1 MMTTTALL
9 TLMMGT
15 NLAQGGDITCEF
27 PSPDGR
33 APHLSVEVTPAPSL
47 RDRPGFFRAILT
59 VGKRE
64 GLQATLQPLLNTTA
78 RDMGL
83 MAKGEDNLIY
93 AMGLVE
99 DGEAALNIRLLG
111 TKASETRIG
120 TCEGLDPHMNH
131 WLPR

>member
-1 MMTTTALL
+1 MITTALL

-15 NLAQGGDITCEF
+15 TLTGSDDITCEF
-27 PSPDGR
+27 PSPDGK
-33 APHLSVEVTPAPSL
+33 APHLSVAVRPAPSL
-47 RDRPGFFRAILT
+47 RDRPGLFRAKLT
-59 VGKRE
+59 VGKRDALE
-64 GLQATLQPLLNTTA
+64 ATLHPLLNTTA

-83 MAKGEDNLIY
+83 MAKGEDNLVY

-99 DGEAALNIRLLG
+99 DGDAALNIRLLG

-131 WLPR
+131 WLPQ